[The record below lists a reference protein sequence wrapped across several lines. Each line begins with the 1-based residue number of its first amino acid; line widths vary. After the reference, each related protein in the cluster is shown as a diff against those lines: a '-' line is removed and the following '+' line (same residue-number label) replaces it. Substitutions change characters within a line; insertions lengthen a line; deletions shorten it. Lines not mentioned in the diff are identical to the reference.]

1 MKKGHKI
8 ILTRIQLCGS
18 VFVAFLAIIIS
29 LSIFLYNENFH
40 ALPKIP
46 YGYQSKDCMAVEID
60 GNVWKGILFL
70 PEGLRLND
78 LLKTMNIE
86 NISKIFST
94 RNIDAS
100 MFLKDCSKIT
110 VIRRN
115 NDDTFIDVEN
125 LTATT
130 RLVLKRPINI
140 NSASL
145 EDFVLVPGIG
155 EKTAQKII
163 GLRNKQGKFKQLEE
177 IMNIKGIKQK
187 KFEKLRGYLYIG
199 EI

>member
-18 VFVAFLAIIIS
+18 VFVSFLAIIIS
-29 LSIFLYNENFH
+29 LSIFLYHENFH
-40 ALPKIP
+40 TLPKIP
-46 YGYQSKDCMAVEID
+46 YGDQSKDCMAVEID
-60 GNVWKGILFL
+60 GNVWKGVLFL

-78 LLKTMNIE
+78 LLKIMDIE

-100 MFLKDCSKIT
+100 MFLKDGSKIT
-110 VIRRN
+110 VIRKC
-115 NDDTFIDVEN
+115 NDAFIDAEN
-125 LTATT
+125 LTAST

-163 GLRNKQGKFKQLEE
+163 GLRNKQGKLKQLEE

-187 KFEKLRGYLYIG
+187 KFEKLRGYLYVG